1 MHRIFFNNFMH
12 FNLIHQ
18 DPKSKAR
25 AGELHTD
32 HGVIETPIFMPV
44 GTAGTV
50 KAVHQ
55 HELSDDIQAQIIL
68 GNTYHLFLRPGL
80 EVLEGAGGLHKFN
93 GWDKPILTDSGGY
106 QVYSLSGARKITEEG
121 ARFQSHID
129 GSYHMFSPER
139 VMDIQRSIGADI
151 IMAFDECTPYPCD
164 YDYAKRSMHM
174 THRWLQRCI
183 NQLEKTEPKYGYEQA
198 LFPIVQGSVYKDLRT
213 ESAETIASHNAVGN
227 AIGGL
232 SVGEPDEDLY
242 EMTDHVCNILPQ
254 DKPRYLMGVGTPV
267 NLLECIALGIDMF
280 DCVMP
285 TRNARHGLL
294 FTSEGTINIKNEKW
308 AKDYSPIDPN
318 GTSYVDSFYS
328 KAYLRHLIKANEFL
342 GFQIASIHNLAFYI
356 ALVKEA
362 RARIIDGTF
371 SSWKDQMVPK
381 LSQRL

>member
-1 MHRIFFNNFMH
+1 MH
-12 FNLIHQ
+12 FDLKHT
-18 DPKSKAR
+18 DSKTKAR
-25 AGELHTD
+25 VGELHTD

-50 KAVHQ
+50 KGVHQ
-55 HELSDDIQAQIIL
+55 HELKEDIQAQIIL

-80 EVLEGAGGLHKFN
+80 EVIEGAGGLHKFN

-121 ARFQSHID
+121 VKFQSHHD
-129 GSYHMFSPER
+129 GSYHFFTPER
-139 VMDIQRSIGADI
+139 AIDIQRTIGADI

-164 YDYAKRSMHM
+164 YNYAKRSMHM
-174 THRWLQRCI
+174 THRWLQRCMT
-183 NQLEKTEPKYGYEQA
+183 QMADTESKYGHEQA
-198 LFPIVQGSVYKDLRT
+198 LFPIVQGSTYKDLRI
-213 ESAETIASHNAVGN
+213 ESAETIASHNAFGN

-242 EMTDHVCNILPQ
+242 EMTELVCGILPKE
-254 DKPRYLMGVGTPV
+254 KPRYLMGVGTPQ

-285 TRNARHGLL
+285 TRNARHGMI
-294 FTSEGTINIKNEKW
+294 FTSEGTMNMKNEKW
-308 AKDYSPIDPN
+308 SKDFSPLDPN

-328 KAYLRHLIKANEFL
+328 KAYVRHLIKSNEFL
-342 GFQIASIHNLAFYI
+342 GMQITSIHNLAFYL

-362 RARIIDGTF
+362 RVRILDGTF
-371 SSWKDQMVPK
+371 SAWKDEMIPK
-381 LSQRL
+381 LGRRL